1 MKSSGTKYAK
11 DRRTRSGNEPVPS
24 NGFSGGSDT
33 SVGKAAQERYDEM
46 FTSPQT
52 QRVEGVLTS
61 KELQLLELLSYGYE
75 NGDIADHFR
84 TSLQAVKNMLR
95 TINLKL
101 GADNRTHAVSIC
113 FRNDW
118 LPLRGDAD
126 TPADAGLPERGNGR
140 RGTSR

>member
-1 MKSSGTKYAK
+1 MKPNGTKRAK
-11 DRRTRSGNEPVPS
+11 DGDNHAVGDSPVRPMAVREQFENVAARRGHGYGEVFGSQDLHSGRS
-24 NGFSGGSDT
+24 
-33 SVGKAAQERYDEM
+33 
-46 FTSPQT
+46 
-52 QRVEGVLTS
+52 VLTP

-75 NGDIADHFR
+75 NGDIADHFQ

-118 LPLRGDAD
+118 LPLTEANASKDRIL
-126 TPADAGLPERGNGR
+126 PAK
-140 RGTSR
+140 SRNRQES

>member
-1 MKSSGTKYAK
+1 MKSSGTKREK
-11 DRRTRSGNEPVPS
+11 DNRTRSLKEPLVQGLSP
-24 NGFSGGSDT
+24 NGQLRRKAITHDDRYREIFSSAEVQGG
-33 SVGKAAQERYDEM
+33 GA
-46 FTSPQT
+46 
-52 QRVEGVLTS
+52 VLTS

-75 NGDIADHFR
+75 NGDIADHFQ

-118 LPLRGDAD
+118 LPLKNTSDD
-126 TPADAGLPERGNGR
+126 GLPQGQAVR
-140 RGTSR
+140 TKSRN